1 MKSERDGKPAQF
13 LLHICWCL
21 FHTFQAHSSLNLV
34 QNTKNAR
41 ERTLH
46 MRDGIQQPKRNEI
59 KFSLFICFE
68 LKFVQNGL
76 CVCRFFFFIQAT
88 RNHVQKRQNKS
99 TNAWQCLR
107 NWLTHSVQATGMAV
121 VVACVIVNIHSH
133 QHLNR
138 WDNNF
143 VINLFEIY
151 FLELKSFYVYIYR
164 WRWYHADIRACL

>member
-76 CVCRFFFFIQAT
+76 CVCRFFFL
-88 RNHVQKRQNKS
+88 HPGDQKPCAKETEQIDK
-99 TNAWQCLR
+99 CLAMPSK
-107 NWLTHSVQATGMAV
+107 LTHSLSSGHWHGSGCCLRDSEHTFASA
-121 VVACVIVNIHSH
+121 
-133 QHLNR
+133 
-138 WDNNF
+138 F
-143 VINLFEIY
+143 
-151 FLELKSFYVYIYR
+151 KS
-164 WRWYHADIRACL
+164 LG